1 MRRVALTGGIATGKS
16 TILRRLRELGI
27 PTIDSDVL
35 ARDVVAPGTP
45 AAAAIRERF
54 GDGVFSDG
62 ALDRRALGDIVFRD
76 PDARFALERIVHPE
90 VYRRIQAWF
99 DSLPRETGV
108 AVADIP
114 LLFETRRHEDF
125 DAIVVAVCDPREQLA
140 RIIRRDRLTAEEA
153 RQRVAAQLPLAEKER
168 RADYVIRTD
177 GPPEVTR
184 AHVDRVAEQLRGTR

>member
-45 AAAAIRERF
+45 AAAAIRDRF
-54 GDGVFSDG
+54 GDGVFSGG

-76 PDARFALERIVHPE
+76 ADARSALERIVHPE

-99 DSLPRETGV
+99 DSLPQETV

-125 DAIVVAVCDPREQLA
+125 DAVVVAVCDPREQLA
-140 RIIRRDRLTAEEA
+140 RIVRRDRFTEEEA

-184 AHVDRVAEQLRGTR
+184 AQVDRVAEQLRDTR

>member
-16 TILRRLRELGI
+16 TILRRFRELGI

-45 AAAAIRERF
+45 GAAAIRERF
-54 GDGVFSDG
+54 GDGVFRGG

-76 PDARFALERIVHPE
+76 ADARLALERIVHPE
-90 VYRRIQAWF
+90 VYTRIQAWF
-99 DSLPRETGV
+99 DGLPPETVV

-125 DAIVVAVCDPREQLA
+125 DAVVVAVCDPREQLA
-140 RIIRRDRLTAEEA
+140 RIVRRDRLTAEEA

-168 RADYVIRTD
+168 RADYVIHTD
-177 GPPEVTR
+177 GAPEVTR
-184 AHVDRVAEQLRGTR
+184 AQVDGVAERLRGPG